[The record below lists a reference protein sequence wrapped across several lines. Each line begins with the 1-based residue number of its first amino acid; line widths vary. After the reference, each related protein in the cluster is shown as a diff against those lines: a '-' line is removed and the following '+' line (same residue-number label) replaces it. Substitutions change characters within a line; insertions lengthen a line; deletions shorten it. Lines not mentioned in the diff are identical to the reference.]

1 MFCNVIAVNI
11 EQVIMFT
18 LEAFE
23 FSALLDFYL
32 QSFLNVIFCL
42 TMECNRSFGR

>member
-32 QSFLNVIFCL
+32 QSFLNVVSADDGMQPQFW
-42 TMECNRSFGR
+42 